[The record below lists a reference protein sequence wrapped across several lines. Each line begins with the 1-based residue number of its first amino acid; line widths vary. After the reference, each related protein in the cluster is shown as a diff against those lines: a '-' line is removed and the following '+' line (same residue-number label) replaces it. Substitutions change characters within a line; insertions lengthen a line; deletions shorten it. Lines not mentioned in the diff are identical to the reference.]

1 MQSIELDAG
10 DLTTETISPYALHSA
25 GSALALSE
33 GLFAGREVLE
43 VLFEESGKQLN
54 VDWKI
59 NSGDTFKS
67 GDIFFEFNGN
77 GAEILK
83 NRRLIQWIIGRMAG
97 VATAT
102 REAAKLLQ
110 ASGKILVQ
118 GIAVNPIF
126 EIFDAQAFETG
137 GGIWKRQGLTDSIYV
152 TQAHFH
158 YAGGIEKC
166 LEQIN
171 QEIGESRK
179 TLKIEV
185 EVNTAEQFERF
196 NELDYDHLHLVGL
209 TEEDIRKVF
218 ESLNPLKK
226 PVLHLAQLRDF
237 KPVYADYFFKYCA
250 IEELHRTIAPLDNQ
264 IVFQDKNP

>member
-1 MQSIELDAG
+1 VDISQIRTLLTWMQSIELDAG

-43 VLFEESGKQLN
+43 VLFEESGN
-54 VDWKI
+54 
-59 NSGDTFKS
+59 GDPFES

-118 GIAVNPIF
+118 GITVNPIF

-158 YAGGIEKC
+158 YAGGVEKC

-171 QEIGESRK
+171 QEIG
-179 TLKIEV
+179 
-185 EVNTAEQFERF
+185 N
-196 NELDYDHLHLVGL
+196 GL
-209 TEEDIRKVF
+209 MNWIMTTCI
-218 ESLNPLKK
+218 
-226 PVLHLAQLRDF
+226 
-237 KPVYADYFFKYCA
+237 
-250 IEELHRTIAPLDNQ
+250 
-264 IVFQDKNP
+264 